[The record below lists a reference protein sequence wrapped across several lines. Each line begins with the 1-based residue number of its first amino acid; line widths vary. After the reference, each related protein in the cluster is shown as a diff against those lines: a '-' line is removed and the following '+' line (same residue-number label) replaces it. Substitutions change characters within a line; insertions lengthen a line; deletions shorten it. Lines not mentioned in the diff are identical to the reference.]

1 MAHVKAGGKARQH
14 SQRPGK
20 RLGVKKFG
28 GEIVKNGMILVRQRG
43 AEFHPGSG
51 TKMGKDFTV
60 YAISNGTISFRKLK
74 DDQLIEVITQK

>member
-43 AEFHPGSG
+43 AQFHPGIG
-51 TKMGKDFTV
+51 TKMGKDFSI
-60 YAISNGTISFRKLK
+60 YAISEGKVSFRKLK
-74 DDQLIEVITQK
+74 GNQMVEVINQN